1 MEPVNTVDPGELAPL
16 RQLASEFLAA
26 EAVEIG
32 VLDRMAALASELAA
46 RGREQARLKMVD
58 LVEARALPL
67 LPAAADDLRS
77 RLGPLSLDE
86 LSGLASLLEQAVTA
100 RAAFE
105 EADSGL
111 MAARRRG
118 DYAAMAPLA
127 LEADSQKTTLE
138 NATVG
143 FAERL
148 GLGGVLLEQAPVDAA
163 PAAKPH
169 PEPALSEVAGEPAAA
184 AAEPPAEAPTDYVA
198 AEAVAKAPVE
208 AAAPEH
214 PSADPEP
221 AAAQPERRRL
231 RALIRQMRPTSDE
244 APAAR

>member
-1 MEPVNTVDPGELAPL
+1 MGPVNTVDPGELAPL
-16 RQLASEFLAA
+16 RQLAGEFLAA
-26 EAVEIG
+26 DAVELG
-32 VLDRMAALASELAA
+32 VLDRLASMAAELDAKS
-46 RGREQARLKMVD
+46 REQARQKMAD

-67 LPAAADDLRS
+67 MPAAAGDLRS
-77 RLGPLSLDE
+77 RLAPLSLDE
-86 LSGLASLLEQAVTA
+86 LSGLASLLEQAVIA

-127 LEADSQKTTLE
+127 MEADAQKTALE

-148 GLGGVLLEQAPVDAA
+148 GITGVLLEQPSADGASAPDPEP
-163 PAAKPH
+163 PAATA
-169 PEPALSEVAGEPAAA
+169 EASGEPAGMAEDLPAA
-184 AAEPPAEAPTDYVA
+184 TEYSTAEA
-198 AEAVAKAPVE
+198 
-208 AAAPEH
+208 AAAPEN
-214 PSADPEP
+214 PSAEPE
-221 AAAQPERRRL
+221 ADAQPERRRL

-244 APAAR
+244 APATR

>member
-26 EAVEIG
+26 DAVEIG
-32 VLDRMAALASELAA
+32 VLDRIASLATELAA
-46 RGREQARLKMVD
+46 RSREQSRLKMVD

-67 LPAAADDLRS
+67 LPAAANDLRS
-77 RLGPLSLDE
+77 RLDPMSLAE
-86 LSGLASLLEQAVTA
+86 LSALAAMLEQAVTA

-127 LEADSQKTTLE
+127 IEADAQKTALE
-138 NATVG
+138 SATVG

-148 GLGGVLLEQAPVDAA
+148 GLAEILIEHADAA
-163 PAAKPH
+163 GDPAPEPVPEAAAPGAASEPDAAVEPPPAADY
-169 PEPALSEVAGEPAAA
+169 VAADV
-184 AAEPPAEAPTDYVA
+184 AAEPPMEP
-198 AEAVAKAPVE
+198 
-208 AAAPEH
+208 APEGA
-214 PSADPEP
+214 PDEPEP
-221 AAAQPERRRL
+221 AEAQPERRRL

>member
-1 MEPVNTVDPGELAPL
+1 MEPVNTVDPAALAPL
-16 RQLASEFLAA
+16 RQLAGEFLAA
-26 EAVEIG
+26 DAVEVG
-32 VLDRMAALASELAA
+32 VLDRIASLATDLAA
-46 RGREQARLKMVD
+46 RSREQARQKMVD

-86 LSGLASLLEQAVTA
+86 LSGLAGLLERAVTA

-127 LEADSQKTTLE
+127 IEADAQKTALE

-143 FAERL
+143 FAEGL
-148 GLGGVLLEQAPVDAA
+148 GLTSVLLEQAPIDGA
-163 PAAKPH
+163 PPVEPR
-169 PEPALSEVAGEPAAA
+169 PEPALPEMAGEPAASID
-184 AAEPPAEAPTDYVA
+184 EPPPPAADHVA
-198 AEAVAKAPVE
+198 AEAAGEPPVQ
-208 AAAPEH
+208 AMAPENAS
-214 PSADPEP
+214 PDPG
-221 AAAQPERRRL
+221 AAEAQPERRRL
-231 RALIRQMRPTSDE
+231 RALIRQMRPASDE
-244 APAAR
+244 APATR

>member
-1 MEPVNTVDPGELAPL
+1 MGPVNTVDPGELAPL

-26 EAVEIG
+26 DAVELG
-32 VLDRMAALASELAA
+32 VLDRLASMAAELAA
-46 RGREQARLKMVD
+46 KSREQARQKMAD

-67 LPAAADDLRS
+67 LPDAAGDLRA
-77 RLGPLSLDE
+77 RLAPLSLDE
-86 LSGLASLLEQAVTA
+86 LSRLSTLLEQAVTA

-127 LEADSQKTTLE
+127 MEADAQKTALE

-148 GLGGVLLEQAPVDAA
+148 GITGVLLEQTPVDGALA
-163 PAAKPH
+163 PE
-169 PEPALSEVAGEPAAA
+169 PEPAPEAAATSGELAGIAEELPAATEYPAAA
-184 AAEPPAEAPTDYVA
+184 RENPSAEPEAD
-198 AEAVAKAPVE
+198 
-208 AAAPEH
+208 
-214 PSADPEP
+214 
-221 AAAQPERRRL
+221 AQPERRRL

-244 APAAR
+244 APATR

>member
-1 MEPVNTVDPGELAPL
+1 
-16 RQLASEFLAA
+16 
-26 EAVEIG
+26 VEVG
-32 VLDRMAALASELAA
+32 VLDRIAALAAELAA
-46 RGREQARLKMVD
+46 RSREQARVKMVD

-77 RLGPLSLDE
+77 RLAPLALDE
-86 LSGLASLLEQAVTA
+86 LSALSTMLEQAVIA

-127 LEADSQKTTLE
+127 LEADAQKTALE

-148 GLGGVLLEQAPVDAA
+148 GLAGVLIEHADAAAEPAPETAA
-163 PAAKPH
+163 PAA
-169 PEPALSEVAGEPAAA
+169 ASEPAAA
-184 AAEPPAEAPTDYVA
+184 IEATPAGYVTEEAVVEPPVD
-198 AEAVAKAPVE
+198 AVAPESAGSESAPDGSE
-208 AAAPEH
+208 QAE
-214 PSADPEP
+214 
-221 AAAQPERRRL
+221 AQPERRRL
-231 RALIRQMRPTSDE
+231 RALIRQMRPSSDE
-244 APAAR
+244 APATR

>member
-1 MEPVNTVDPGELAPL
+1 MEPVNTVDPAELAPL
-16 RQLASEFLAA
+16 RQLAGELLAA
-26 EAVEIG
+26 DAVEVS
-32 VLDRMAALASELAA
+32 VLDRLASLATELAA
-46 RGREQARLKMVD
+46 RSREQTRQKMVD

-67 LPAAADDLRS
+67 LPAAADDLRP
-77 RLGPLSLDE
+77 RLGPLSLNE
-86 LSGLASLLEQAVTA
+86 LSGLAALLEQAVTA

-127 LEADSQKTTLE
+127 IEADAQKTALE

-148 GLGGVLLEQAPVDAA
+148 GLGDVLLEQAPVDGA
-163 PAAKPH
+163 PAV
-169 PEPALSEVAGEPAAA
+169 EPA
-184 AAEPPAEAPTDYVA
+184 
-198 AEAVAKAPVE
+198 
-208 AAAPEH
+208 
-214 PSADPEP
+214 PEP
-221 AAAQPERRRL
+221 AASETGSELAFPLEEPAAPPPTDYAAVEVAAERPVEATVPENPSPDPEPGEAQPERRRL

-244 APAAR
+244 APATR

>member
-1 MEPVNTVDPGELAPL
+1 MEPLNTVDPGELAPL

-26 EAVEIG
+26 DAVEVG
-32 VLDRMAALASELAA
+32 VLDRIASLASELAA

-86 LSGLASLLEQAVTA
+86 LSGLATLLEQAVTA

-127 LEADSQKTTLE
+127 MEADAQKTALE
-138 NATVG
+138 NATIG

-148 GLGGVLLEQAPVDAA
+148 GLGGVLLEEASAA
-163 PAAKPH
+163 QTPAAEPN
-169 PEPALSEVAGEPAAA
+169 PEPAVSEVASEPAAA
-184 AAEPPAEAPTDYVA
+184 AEEPLPEAPTDYVTAEVA
-198 AEAVAKAPVE
+198 AEAPVE
-208 AAAPEH
+208 AAASEI

-221 AAAQPERRRL
+221 AEAQPERRRL
-231 RALIRQMRPTSDE
+231 RALIRQMRPNSDE
-244 APAAR
+244 APATR